1 MFWDMVFTEVE
12 LEALGRNVADKCPV
26 DVRFNASHLDVL
38 KEVLNPD
45 NDDLGTNAACI
56 GCPFKINAPDYLNC
70 SLIAQQVS
78 HQLGGFDPS
87 EVAEMLEITKSAMEK
102 LELRILIKL
111 MRKLI
116 DEPTTS
122 QEVRE
127 LRKYI
132 RRRFGVK

>member
-1 MFWDMVFTEVE
+1 MLWDMVFTDVE
-12 LEALGRNVADKCPV
+12 LEALTRYVADQCPV
-26 DVRFNASHLDVL
+26 DVRFNMSHAAVL
-38 KEVLNPD
+38 KEVLDPD
-45 NDDLGTNAACI
+45 NEDLGTNEACS
-56 GCPFKINAPDYLNC
+56 GCHFKINAPDYLNC
-70 SLIAQQVS
+70 ALVAEQVS
-78 HQLGGFDPS
+78 HKVHGFGPA
-87 EVAEMLEITKSAMEK
+87 EVAEMLEISKSAMEK

-122 QEVRE
+122 KEVRE